1 MLQYIARRILL
12 MIPTLFVISL
22 ISFAIIQLPP
32 GDFLSS
38 YVAQLRSQGE
48 NIDEAQIKALEEQYG
63 LNQPIYVQYWKWMS
77 GILTRGDW
85 GRSFEWQKPVGELIW
100 DRLGITMLI
109 SILTIMLSWLIAIPA
124 GVYAA
129 THQYSFLDYFMSL
142 ISFVGLGTPSFLIAL
157 IFLWVMLAFF
167 GVNISGLFSQQFID
181 APWSIERVLDM
192 LGRIW
197 LPVVILAV
205 DNTAAV
211 IRTLR
216 ANLLDELNKPYV
228 ETARAKGVKE
238 NTLIWK
244 YPVRVALNPFF
255 STVGWTLAAL
265 VSGETLVSVVLSY
278 QTSGPML
285 LRALTS
291 QDMYLAGSFILM
303 LSALTVIGTLI
314 SDILLAWVDPRI
326 RLEG

>member
-48 NIDEAQIKALEEQYG
+48 NIDDAQIKALEEQYG

-109 SILTIMLSWLIAIPA
+109 SVLTILLSWLIAIPA

-129 THQYSFLDYFMSL
+129 THQYSFLDYFMSF